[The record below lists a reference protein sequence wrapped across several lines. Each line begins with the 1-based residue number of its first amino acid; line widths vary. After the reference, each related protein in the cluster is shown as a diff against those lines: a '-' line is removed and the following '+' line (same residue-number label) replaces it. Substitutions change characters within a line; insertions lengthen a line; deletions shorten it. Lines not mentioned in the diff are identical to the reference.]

1 MAPTLVHI
9 SEQSQLGLACFPIWK
24 RELRW
29 PGSVLF
35 REGSQSPGV
44 GGGGAVHLL
53 SAKGR
58 GRSAAP
64 RAQALLGEGVVWG
77 SSLLLVSLQLVLN
90 QAPPQVLLEM
100 RGLDLLRT

>member
-1 MAPTLVHI
+1 MA
-9 SEQSQLGLACFPIWK
+9 GLRPVQ
-24 RELRW
+24 RGLPEPR
-29 PGSVLF
+29 G
-35 REGSQSPGV
+35 R
-44 GGGGAVHLL
+44 GGGAVHLL